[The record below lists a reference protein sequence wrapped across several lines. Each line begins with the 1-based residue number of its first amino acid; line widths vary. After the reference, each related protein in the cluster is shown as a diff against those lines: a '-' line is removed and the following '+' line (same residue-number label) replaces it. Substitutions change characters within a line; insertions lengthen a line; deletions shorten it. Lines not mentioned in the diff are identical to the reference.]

1 MKLKAIALSTLMLTL
16 AFFSCKKEAGQSTI
30 NLRLTDAPAT
40 YDEVNIDLK
49 QVQIKMANDST
60 SWQNLETTAGIYDL
74 LKLQNGVDTLIGTG
88 TFPEGTV
95 KEIRLILGNEN
106 TITEGGESYPLTIPS
121 GSESGLK
128 IKINKKLNQDVETLV
143 VDFDAA
149 LSVKKE
155 GTGDYK
161 LRPVLKLK

>member
-1 MKLKAIALSTLMLTL
+1 MKMKAIALSILLTTL
-16 AFFSCKKEAGQSTI
+16 AFFSCKKEAGQSTL

-49 QVQIKMANDST
+49 QVQIKMADDST
-60 SWQNLETTAGIYDL
+60 SWQNLETKAGIYDL
-74 LKLQNGVDTLIGTG
+74 LKLQDGVDTLIGTG
-88 TFPEGTV
+88 TFPEGTI
-95 KEIRLILGNEN
+95 KEIRLILGSEN

-121 GSESGLK
+121 GAESGLK
-128 IKINKKLNQDVETLV
+128 IKINEKLNQDTATLL

-155 GTGDYK
+155 GTGNFK
-161 LRPVLKLK
+161 LRPVIKLK